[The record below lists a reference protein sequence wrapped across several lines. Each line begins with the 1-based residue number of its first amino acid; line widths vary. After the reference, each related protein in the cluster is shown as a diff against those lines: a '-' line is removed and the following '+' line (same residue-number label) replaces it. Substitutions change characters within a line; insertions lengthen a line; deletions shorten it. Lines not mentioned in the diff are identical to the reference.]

1 MDRSDGKMHSF
12 VTGMRFVYEKTALD
26 GLILQS

>member
-1 MDRSDGKMHSF
+1 MDGFAGKMHSF
-12 VTGMRFVYEKTALD
+12 VMGMRFVYEKTALD